1 MALPLMPTVKI
12 DHIAGQK
19 PLHAFKDRLSP
30 GSNQQMKVI
39 GHQRPGIN
47 QEMTLPT
54 QGRQPVN
61 EILSIGIG
69 SKDFYPFDPSAHHV
83 V

>member
-1 MALPLMPTVKI
+1 
-12 DHIAGQK
+12 
-19 PLHAFKDRLSP
+19 
-30 GSNQQMKVI
+30 MKVI

-54 QGRQPVN
+54 QGRQPVK

-69 SKDFYPFDPSAHHV
+69 SKDFYPFDPSAHHMV
-83 V
+83 